1 MKKHLNQ
8 TLMIFVIRVRVKVSE
23 IGTYSCTQFNNNN
36 ILLIVHNKVKFSILF
51 WNYEKYCWNL
61 LPLIN
66 REKKTRLSR
75 WRKYS
80 WSSRVEFLVEK
91 LNFDPISQ
99 WGRTFESS
107 YRSEADDHINKR
119 VDKILICYWTSNT
132 QEQYDPDV
140 LQWSIILI
148 AMLWTTPDTPA

>member
-66 REKKTRLSR
+66 REKKD
-75 WRKYS
+75 KVIE
-80 WSSRVEFLVEK
+80 VEEIQLV
-91 LNFDPISQ
+91 
-99 WGRTFESS
+99 
-107 YRSEADDHINKR
+107 
-119 VDKILICYWTSNT
+119 
-132 QEQYDPDV
+132 
-140 LQWSIILI
+140 
-148 AMLWTTPDTPA
+148 